1 MNETLIYAQNLLLA
15 QRRGR
20 TLTVAENEAIS
31 QAFETFGPEAVYMDG
46 ELFTVDV

>member
-1 MNETLIYAQNLLLA
+1 MNENLIYAQNLLLA

-31 QAFETFGPEAVYMDG
+31 QAFETFGPETIFADG
-46 ELFTVDV
+46 ELFVGDI